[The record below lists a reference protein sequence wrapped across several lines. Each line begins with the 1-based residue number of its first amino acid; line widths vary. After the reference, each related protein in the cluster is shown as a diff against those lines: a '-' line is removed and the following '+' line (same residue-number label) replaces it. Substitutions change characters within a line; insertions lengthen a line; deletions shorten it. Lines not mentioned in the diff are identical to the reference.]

1 MKKKYLLTIMAAI
14 LFTGAAFATDLM
26 ANAKKNTDVI
36 EVIGE
41 DVSITA
47 APTKDMLFDSTINLV
62 SSNRAT
68 VGITLLQGNS
78 SLDKCSIVLSITFDD
93 KEYPCEII
101 SPSGKHYTS
110 STVDAY
116 NKEELTG
123 FGIIAYYRIE
133 NIELGTYTIIS
144 STDANIFNVSVDMGM
159 TDKTEFMID
168 ESGTVDESMTG
179 NVMTQSEY
187 DAFVEDI
194 IESESVTEAE
204 SEESVVTQGGINLE
218 GETGNIDGSLEDES
232 LDGIEEYNEKLEDE
246 LKKYSE

>member
-1 MKKKYLLTIMAAI
+1 MKRRYLLTIMATL
-14 LFTGAAFATDLM
+14 LFAGATYTTTSI
-26 ANAKKNTDVI
+26 ANAKKDTDII
-36 EVIGE
+36 EMVE
-41 DVSITA
+41 DSSVTA
-47 APTKDMLFDSTINLV
+47 APTEDMLFDSTINLI
-62 SSNRAT
+62 SSNSAT

-93 KEYPCEII
+93 KECPCEII
-101 SPSGKHYTS
+101 SPSGKHYTN

-168 ESGTVDESMTG
+168 ESGAVDESMTG

-187 DAFVEDI
+187 DAFVEDT
-194 IESESVTEAE
+194 IENESVTEDE
-204 SEESVVTQGGINLE
+204 SDENVVTQGGMNLE
-218 GETGNIDGSLEDES
+218 GQTGDIDGSLENES
-232 LDGIEEYNEKLEDE
+232 LDSIEEYNEKLEDE